1 MATFKATIEYDGT
14 AYAGWQRQ
22 PDQPTIQEAVE
33 AALRRI
39 TQTDVSAIAAGRTD
53 AGVHALGQVVSFKTD
68 KPLSPDEW
76 LRALNATLPEDISA
90 RSVERAPDDFHARF
104 SAVRKLYDY
113 RILNQPSR
121 SALERTRAW
130 HLYGTLNLDAMRK
143 ACGHLIGKHDFSS
156 FQGHPT
162 EVDNPMCDLQ
172 RLEIITSPSP
182 FPLPLQGGEDR
193 GEGASLVRIEIEADR
208 FLKQMVRAM
217 VGTLVEVGQ
226 GKRRPEEIKR
236 ILEAKDRR
244 AAGYTA
250 PAQGLY
256 LVAVHY

>member
-1 MATFKATIEYDGT
+1 MATLKVTLEYDGT

-22 PDQPTIQEAVE
+22 PNQPTIQEAVE
-33 AALRRI
+33 TALRRI
-39 TQTDVSAIAAGRTD
+39 TQTDTPAIAAGRTD

-76 LRALNATLPEDISA
+76 RRALNATLPEDISA
-90 RSVERAPDDFHARF
+90 RSVELAPDDFHARF
-104 SAVRKLYDY
+104 SALRKLYVY
-113 RILNQPSR
+113 RILNTPSR

-130 HLYGTLNLDAMRK
+130 HLYGTLNLDAMRE
-143 ACGHLIGKHDFSS
+143 ASRHLIGKHDFSS

-162 EVDNPMCDLQ
+162 DVDNPICTLQ
-172 RLEIITSPSP
+172 RLEIIRD
-182 FPLPLQGGEDR
+182 QDV
-193 GEGASLVRIEIEADR
+193 VRIEIEADR
-208 FLKQMVRAM
+208 FLKQMVRAL

-226 GKRRPEEIKR
+226 GKRTPEHMKR

-256 LVAVHY
+256 LARVDY

>member
-1 MATFKATIEYDGT
+1 MAAFKVTLEYDGT

-39 TQTDVSAIAAGRTD
+39 TQTDVPAVAAGRTD
-53 AGVHALGQVVSFKTD
+53 AGVHALGQVVSFKAD
-68 KPLSPDEW
+68 KPLSSDEW
-76 LRALNATLPEDISA
+76 LRALNATLPEDISVGA
-90 RSVERAPDDFHARF
+90 VEQVSDAFHARF
-104 SAVRKLYDY
+104 SAVRKLYAY
-113 RILNQPSR
+113 RILHRPFR
-121 SALERTRAW
+121 SSLERTRAW
-130 HLYGTLNLDAMRK
+130 HLYGALNLDAMRE
-143 ACGHLIGKHDFSS
+143 ACNHLIGKHDFSS

-162 EVDNPMCDLQ
+162 DVENPVCDLQ
-172 RLEIITSPSP
+172 RLDIIKD
-182 FPLPLQGGEDR
+182 QDI
-193 GEGASLVRIEIEADR
+193 VRIEIEADR

-226 GKRRPEEIKR
+226 GKRRPEDVKR
-236 ILEAKDRR
+236 ILEAKDRC

-256 LVAVHY
+256 LVKVHY